1 MQRGAQIHWVLLLLV
16 WLFSNPSSSTTSLL
30 SLNFSFRQCE
40 IHSAGLLSYF
50 FTFCISQLRDG
61 AKSFVIPDC
70 SHCGGAGSL
79 PAQLVRRAFS
89 SSSAALCC
97 PFPVLDFFHASP
109 RALRMHSWMFST
121 RLLFFAVPVFEKT
134 MDYAV
139 PKKIYIYNP
148 LHSTL
153 GRSGG
158 WGLCNPLHRAPAADS
173 PPTCVFPTRLGSGEG
188 AQSCCPAPQGW
199 NQGDNKVLLYFL
211 GCSLRL
217 NSTAFIPEEHLCP
230 QG

>member
-30 SLNFSFRQCE
+30 SLSFSFRQCE

-139 PKKIYIYNP
+139 PKKNIYTTLCTQLWEGRGDGGSVIP
-148 LHSTL
+148 STEL
-153 GRSGG
+153 LQQTAHLPACSPPGWAQGRG
-158 WGLCNPLHRAPAADS
+158 HRAAVRHRRDGTKGITKS
-173 PPTCVFPTRLGSGEG
+173 
-188 AQSCCPAPQGW
+188 SCT
-199 NQGDNKVLLYFL
+199 
-211 GCSLRL
+211 S
-217 NSTAFIPEEHLCP
+217 
-230 QG
+230 

>member
-1 MQRGAQIHWVLLLLV
+1 MEPKVLSYLTAATAEELAPCRHNLLGERFPPALLPFAV
-16 WLFSNPSSSTTSLL
+16 PSQSLTFSMHPRERSGCTAGCFPLGCCSLL
-30 SLNFSFRQCE
+30 SRF
-40 IHSAGLLSYF
+40 
-50 FTFCISQLRDG
+50 LR
-61 AKSFVIPDC
+61 KQWIT
-70 SHCGGAGSL
+70 L
-79 PAQLVRRAFS
+79 YL
-89 SSSAALCC
+89 
-97 PFPVLDFFHASP
+97 
-109 RALRMHSWMFST
+109 
-121 RLLFFAVPVFEKT
+121 
-134 MDYAV
+134 
-139 PKKIYIYNP
+139 KKIYIYNP